1 MEDKKTDRKNQ
12 SGSGE
17 LDYGAN
23 NPTGGTDENTGNVNP
38 QGPTSGTEN
47 YDPAKKKSQQT
58 TLGSDSAGSNPVD
71 RGNDSPLDDGRNA
84 QNWTSRSIP
93 LDPRD
98 LNAAGNLGTGPVSP
112 NAGDVQD
119 KSGNLDPGSSAT
131 RGYGAGDPGGHHSY
145 RCSDAGNADCRW
157 ETSMA
162 SSNELWADIERHH
175 RDVHGKPTLDEASRG
190 RIQDAIHV
198 RRAA

>member
-1 MEDKKTDRKNQ
+1 MAENKRHPSEE
-12 SGSGE
+12 SGSGD

-23 NPTGGTDENTGNVNP
+23 KPTGGTDENTGKINP

-47 YDPAKKKSQQT
+47 FNPRKKKDQQST
-58 TLGSDSAGSNPVD
+58 AGGD
-71 RGNDSPLDDGRNA
+71 DSPLDDGRNA
-84 QNWTSRSIP
+84 QNWTSRSIS
-93 LDPRD
+93 LEPRD
-98 LNAAGNLGTGPVSP
+98 LNATGNLGTGPVSP
-112 NAGDVQD
+112 NAGDIQD
-119 KSGNLDPGSSAT
+119 ESGNLDPGSSAT

-157 ETSMA
+157 EVA
-162 SSNELWADIERHH
+162 SASGNELWADIERHY
-175 RDVHGKPTLDEASRG
+175 RDVHGTPTLDEASRG